1 MSVVHHSVAH
11 VSDASLSCTCLACIT
26 LLQVFRVHHNTMSMS
41 LSFSCITTPCL
52 CLSHASQHH
61 VSGPSLSYI
70 SHNSLFITT
79 CTSLSLFLSLITCR
93 APAWNTLRERNKERV
108 STRNTHTHKDEPS
121 MSLHLSH
128 QSCLSLSDESC
139 LALSHESCLSLSQVF
154 PSLMGH
160 VSPSVI
166 ACVSL
171 SILLSLCHR
180 LRLSLY
186 SSLWSAQGYQ
196 QPQI

>member
-1 MSVVHHSVAH
+1 MH
-11 VSDASLSCTCLACIT
+11 VSLFVSLPHHLQSTRVEYPQGEKQRETRASGRETKRDTC
-26 LLQVFRVHHNTMSMS
+26 
-41 LSFSCITTPCL
+41 
-52 CLSHASQHH
+52 
-61 VSGPSLSYI
+61 
-70 SHNSLFITT
+70 
-79 CTSLSLFLSLITCR
+79 
-93 APAWNTLRERNKERV
+93 LRERNKERV
-108 STRNTHTHKDEPS
+108 STHNTHTHKDEPS

-180 LRLSLY
+180 LHRLRLSLY
-186 SSLWSAQGYQ
+186 PSLWSAQGYQ